1 MQKRWKMSLMG
12 GMASA
17 LILSAAATNSVPNVQ
32 AKKENAS
39 IQFNSSEFLQH
50 N

>member
-1 MQKRWKMSLMG
+1 MENELNGRNGL
-12 GMASA
+12 A

-39 IQFNSSEFLQH
+39 IQFNTAY
-50 N
+50 